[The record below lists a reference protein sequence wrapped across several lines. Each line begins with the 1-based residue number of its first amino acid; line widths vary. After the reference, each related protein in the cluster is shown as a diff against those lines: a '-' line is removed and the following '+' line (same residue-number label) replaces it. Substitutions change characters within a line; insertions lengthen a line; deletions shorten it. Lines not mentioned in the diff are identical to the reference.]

1 MIASVAMLLR
11 HSLGLAEEAD
21 AVEQAIASVI
31 ADGGRTADIAIAG
44 EAVMTTSAMTEA
56 ILGKLD

>member
-1 MIASVAMLLR
+1 MLLR

-21 AVEQAIASVI
+21 AVEQAIAGVI
-31 ADGGRTADIAIAG
+31 AEGGRTSDIATADG
-44 EAVMTTSAMTEA
+44 TTMSTAAMTDA

>member
-1 MIASVAMLLR
+1 MLLR

-31 ADGGRTADIAIAG
+31 AEGGRTADIATAD
-44 EAVMTTSAMTEA
+44 EQKLTTTEMTAA
-56 ILGKLD
+56 ILDKLS